1 MLLTDDQRD
10 KFFKYSYLETIAI
23 IGSYIG
29 VGYLVNPQDMLM
41 LDSDFS
47 FATILLAIVTLF
59 HGMSSGVFAL
69 VLIGITMKLG
79 YEEFNYI
86 YFLRE
91 SVLMMIFGEFHYY
104 WTRTIKQ
111 HSIEDKF
118 TRQKLSEL
126 SKAFYMLKISHD
138 QIEKSYVV
146 KPMSIRNS
154 ILAIKEKFDIDN
166 PEIFYQEFLM
176 LLQKT
181 LNIEKAFL
189 LSVKDEEDMT
199 ILAQTDRDEMFY
211 EDDLIIQDAKKK
223 KKPIYISS
231 SDSYSGSRYL
241 AAIPVIIEEK
251 LIGVFVISK
260 MPFMSFNKD
269 NLISATILVSYMF
282 DELYKL
288 RILANID
295 DFLSSFQDNFRFEVY
310 RLHSLNQK
318 FDIESTILIFKSY
331 DKVKTHMLHEAVG
344 ANLRS
349 LDLMSY
355 LVTDKF
361 DAVAILFPLADR
373 ASVKGFV
380 NRIYN
385 NMHIDSSALVI
396 EQSSFSISDLD
407 LIKLYL
413 DCRR

>member
-1 MLLTDDQRD
+1 MLLTSNQRE
-10 KFFKYSYLETIAI
+10 KFFKYAYLETMAI

-29 VGYLVNPQDMLM
+29 VGYLINPKDILM
-41 LDSDFS
+41 LDSEFS
-47 FATILLAIVTLF
+47 FVTILLAIVTLF

-69 VLIGITMKLG
+69 VLLGTTMKLG
-79 YEEFNYI
+79 YEEFNYM

-91 SVLMMIFGEFHYY
+91 SVLMLIFGEFHYY

-111 HSIEDKF
+111 HAIEDKF

-154 ILAIKEKFDIDN
+154 ILTIKEKFDIDN

-181 LNIEKAFL
+181 LNIERAFL
-189 LSVKDEEDMT
+189 LSVEDEESMT
-199 ILAQTDRDEMFY
+199 MMAQTDKDEIFY
-211 EDDLIIQDAKKK
+211 KDDLIVQDAMIK

-231 SDSYSGSRYL
+231 DDLYNGSRYL
-241 AAIPVIIEEK
+241 AAIPVVMEDR
-251 LIGVFVISK
+251 LIGLFIISK

-269 NLISATILVSYMF
+269 NLISATILISYMF

-288 RILANID
+288 RILNHID
-295 DFLSSFQDNFRFEVY
+295 DFLYRFQDNFRFEVY
-310 RLHSLNQK
+310 RLYNLNQK
-318 FDIESTILIFKSY
+318 FKIESTILIFKSY
-331 DKVKTHMLHEAVG
+331 DKVKTHMLHELVG
-344 ANLRS
+344 SNLRS

-355 LVTDKF
+355 LTTENF

-373 ASVKGFV
+373 SSVKGFV

-385 NMHIDSSALVI
+385 NMHIDSSTLDI
-396 EQSSFSISDLD
+396 EQSSFSISELD
-407 LIKLYL
+407 TIKLYL
-413 DCRR
+413 ECQ

>member
-1 MLLTDDQRD
+1 MLLTSKQRED
-10 KFFKYSYLETIAI
+10 VFKYAYLETTII
-23 IGSYIG
+23 IGSYVGI
-29 VGYLVNPQDMLM
+29 GYLVNSEDILM
-41 LDSDFS
+41 FESDFS
-47 FATILLAIVTLF
+47 FVSILLAIITLF
-59 HGMSSGVFAL
+59 HGMSSGVFAI
-69 VLIGITMKLG
+69 VLIGIAMKLG
-79 YEEFNYI
+79 YEEFHYI

-104 WTRTIKQ
+104 WTRTIRQ
-111 HSIEDKF
+111 HAIEDKF

-138 QIEKSYVV
+138 QMEKSYVV

-154 ILAIKEKFDIDN
+154 ILTIKEKFDIDN

-181 LNIEKAFL
+181 LSIEKAFL
-189 LSVKDEEDMT
+189 LSVEDEKNIN
-199 ILAQTDRDEMFY
+199 ILAQTDSEEVLY
-211 EDDLIIQDAKKK
+211 EDDLIIENALKKRM
-223 KKPIYISS
+223 PIYISS
-231 SDSYSGSRYL
+231 DDSYSGSRYL
-241 AAIPVIIEEK
+241 AAMPVIIEDEV
-251 LIGVFVISK
+251 IGLFVISK

-288 RILANID
+288 RILENID
-295 DFLSSFQDNFRFEVY
+295 NFLSKFQNNFRFEVY
-310 RLHSLNQK
+310 RLHGLNQK
-318 FDIESTILIFKSY
+318 FGIESTILIFKSY
-331 DKVKTHMLHEAVG
+331 DKIKTHMLHDAVG

-355 LVTDKF
+355 LETDKF

-373 ASVKGFV
+373 TSVKGFV
-380 NRIYN
+380 NRTYN
-385 NMHIDSSALVI
+385 NMQIDQDMSVV

-407 LIKLYL
+407 LIRSYL
-413 DCRR
+413 ECE

>member
-1 MLLTDDQRD
+1 MLLTSNQRE
-10 KFFKYSYLETIAI
+10 KFFKYAYLETMAI

-29 VGYLVNPQDMLM
+29 VGYLINPKDILM
-41 LDSDFS
+41 LDSEFS
-47 FATILLAIVTLF
+47 FVTILLAIVTLF

-69 VLIGITMKLG
+69 VLLGTTMKLG
-79 YEEFNYI
+79 YEEFNYM

-91 SVLMMIFGEFHYY
+91 SVLMLIFGEFHYY

-111 HSIEDKF
+111 HAIEDKF

-154 ILAIKEKFDIDN
+154 ILTIKEKFDIDN

-181 LNIEKAFL
+181 LNIERAFL
-189 LSVKDEEDMT
+189 LSVEDEESMT
-199 ILAQTDRDEMFY
+199 MMAQTDKDEIFY
-211 EDDLIIQDAKKK
+211 KDDLIVQDAMIK

-231 SDSYSGSRYL
+231 DDLYNGSRYL
-241 AAIPVIIEEK
+241 AAIPVVMEDR
-251 LIGVFVISK
+251 LIGLFIISK

-269 NLISATILVSYMF
+269 NLISATILISYMF

-288 RILANID
+288 RILNHID
-295 DFLSSFQDNFRFEVY
+295 DFLYRFQDNFRFEVY
-310 RLHSLNQK
+310 RLYNLNQK
-318 FDIESTILIFKSY
+318 FKIESTILVFKSY
-331 DKVKTHMLHEAVG
+331 DKVKTHMLHELVG
-344 ANLRS
+344 SNLRS

-355 LVTDKF
+355 LTTENF

-373 ASVKGFV
+373 SSVKGFV

-385 NMHIDSSALVI
+385 NMHIDSSTLDI
-396 EQSSFSISDLD
+396 EQSSFSISELD
-407 LIKLYL
+407 TIKLYL
-413 DCRR
+413 ECQ